1 MNPVNSLRDA
11 LLSEKVER
19 VVSRPG
25 FMKWAIA
32 GFIMV
37 NMVTRPLFVML
48 DRETPKKD
56 RAFSAERL
64 AFQEMLSLGCHLGI
78 ASSFERLGA
87 WLGSKLYA
95 KSTDNPFMLKTSGQV
110 YNLADWSGKAEQGWK
125 AALKHKTEIE
135 KQIKAAAGD
144 SAALAKLAKQKIEI
158 PAAVSGSMRAGS
170 IAGTIL
176 ALGVVAPWLNNLM
189 LPVFVKGVD
198 ALLGKASG
206 GRIKLSPDESPDKA
220 ANVQN
225 SALKQ
230 PHKMAM
236 NGSAAPLFQSRSP
249 GVSSAT
255 GKPFTPPKAA
265 PRNYPHTFGSTSPLA
280 RL

>member
-1 MNPVNSLRDA
+1 MNPVNSLREA

-95 KSTDNPFMLKTSGQV
+95 NPAPGEKNPFQLKLESGRT
-110 YNLADWSGKAEQGWK
+110 YDLANWNGKAENGWK
-125 AALKHKTEIE
+125 AALKHKAEIE

-144 SAALAKLAKQKIEI
+144 SATLAKLAARKVEI

-176 ALGVVAPWLNNLM
+176 ALGVVAPWLNNLI
-189 LPVFVKGVD
+189 LPHFVKGVD
-198 ALLGKASG
+198 VVLGKASG
-206 GRIKLSPDESPDKA
+206 GRIKLSPDEGSDNTA
-220 ANVQN
+220 DHSSNT
-225 SALKQ
+225 LKQ
-230 PHKMAM
+230 PDRLVV
-236 NGSAAPLFQSRSP
+236 NDFAAPVFQSGSHEKM
-249 GVSSAT
+249 SFMQ
-255 GKPFTPPKAA
+255 GKPLSRAYPSTFTTP
-265 PRNYPHTFGSTSPLA
+265 SPLA
-280 RL
+280 RP